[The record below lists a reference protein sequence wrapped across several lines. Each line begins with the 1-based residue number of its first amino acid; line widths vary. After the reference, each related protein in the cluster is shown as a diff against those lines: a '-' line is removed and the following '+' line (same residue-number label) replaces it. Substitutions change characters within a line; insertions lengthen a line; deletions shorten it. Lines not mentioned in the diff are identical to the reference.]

1 MPVKNSS
8 GCGFCTVFW
17 NKIRRKK
24 SPSRSESISSL
35 KTESVTKTNPQ
46 TPGDN
51 LAAHKRPITINST
64 KQRLSKD
71 CSLWDQAYNAL
82 EERDPDGIFKAYHV
96 IFSRLYAEF
105 QDGAT
110 PSPPAP
116 HGGSRS
122 HAPILPSFENPLPRR
137 ELLSAVASL
146 GLQQMK
152 DKEIAIRLW
161 GHELHPNN
169 AITDTISVI
178 EALQKVVQDAVRDL
192 PNAAMAMAGVSLVLP
207 LLLNPSTAEND
218 NLRGFDYVTSQMS
231 YYIEMEVLFLSVE
244 LQVSL
249 RDELKRQIK
258 ALYEKIIE
266 YEIRSLLH
274 FFSSRVTRFFK
285 GSILFDDWRGKLD
298 EIQTLEMTVL
308 HRLKSAISGESMK
321 HLSLLKEDAKLML
334 QGVDSIVMGIPAGK
348 TMLLCGVIDKF
359 TTQTDKQVNVSF
371 FFCQASD
378 DSFNN
383 ATAVLRGL
391 LCMLVKQKPAL
402 MTHIRKSCQDG
413 MGKKQ
418 FLSNTAWEALSEVF
432 TQVLNDPILNRT
444 YLIVDAL
451 DECVSDQL
459 CLLKLILATSHLK
472 GVKWLVS
479 SRNDLIWPQVDEH
492 ELCGD
497 SMIPLAT
504 RRVHLKLED
513 KHDSIAT
520 SIDAYILNA
529 IGSLK
534 RQKQLDAIN
543 LDLIKHH
550 LVQNAEGTFLWVALV
565 CKALAH
571 PDVLG
576 GNIKRQLASFPRG
589 VRPLYSEMLK
599 RIRRSEYESLYR
611 QLLSIMSAVFRP
623 LTFVELRALSSQQL
637 DDYDDEDLERR
648 ISRCG
653 SFLTV
658 KDKTVSFVHK
668 SAKDYLLG
676 EEGFVAGS
684 SNWSAQHYAIFLA
697 ALKLLTST
705 LRRDMCKLEFL
716 GPLSER
722 DLKPNLEPLAPISH
736 ATVFWVDHFKNS
748 AFQECFDPA
757 CRKEAASLVCTF
769 IEEKYVYWLEAL
781 SLLKSL
787 SRVMRPMNE
796 LSGFMASLGLGHS
809 RCLSKDAYSFL
820 QSNKFV
826 IDEAP
831 MQVYVSALLFSPAKN
846 LLKQSFEN
854 RKEEPKWL
862 TIHLGAEDHWGRSSW
877 SLGAHQG
884 TVTCLAFSHDS
895 QWLASGSADNTIRI
909 WDASNGDC
917 LRKMNCGFPI
927 WDTNTKTR
935 NCLRTLHED
944 PGLQAVA
951 ISSDSRYIAASGA
964 SATLNIWELGT
975 NGYQMIKET
984 HEEIKDKGTWSLAF
998 IHDTGLLACSSGNT
1012 IRIWN
1017 IHTTWSAKVFFTAMM
1032 IASIY
1037 FTTHPGTGR
1046 LLRARWMG
1054 S

>member
-8 GCGFCTVFW
+8 GCGFCAVFW

-51 LAAHKRPITINST
+51 LAAHKRPLLGELITINST

-105 QDGAT
+105 NFNSPGRAT

-169 AITDTISVI
+169 AITDTISVM
-178 EALQKVVQDAVRDL
+178 EALQKIVQDAVRDL

-231 YYIEMEVLFLSVE
+231 YYIEMEVLFLPVE

-266 YEIRSLLH
+266 YEIRSVLH

-298 EIQTLEMTVL
+298 EIQTLETTVL
-308 HRLKSAISGESMK
+308 HRLKSAVSGESMK
-321 HLSLLKEDAKLML
+321 HLSLLKEDAKLMR
-334 QGVDSIVMGIPAGK
+334 QGVDSIVSELHTASNVLQRLERLELDKEDQKYLASLLATDPRLAKRALQSAKEQPLRDSYEWIFGDEQFKQWQTNNDKNQLWISGDPGKGK
-348 TMLLCGVIDKF
+348 TMLLCGIIDNF
-359 TTQTDKQVNVSF
+359 TIQKNKQLNVAF
-371 FFCQASD
+371 FFCQATD
-378 DSFNN
+378 ASFNN
-383 ATAVLRGL
+383 ANAVVRGL
-391 LCMLVKQKPAL
+391 LYMLVKQQPAL
-402 MTHIRKSCQDG
+402 MTHIRKSCQNG
-413 MGKKQ
+413 MGKRQ
-418 FLSNTAWEALSEVF
+418 FRGTTAWEALSVVF
-432 TQVLNDPILNRT
+432 TEVLNDPMLDRT

-451 DECVSDQL
+451 DECVNDQL

-472 GVKWLVS
+472 GAKWLLS
-479 SRNDLIWPQVDEH
+479 SRNDLIWPQVDDQ
-492 ELCGD
+492 ELCD
-497 SMIPLAT
+497 ESTVPLAT

-513 KHDSIAT
+513 KQDSIAT

-529 IGSLK
+529 VGSLK
-534 RQKQLDAIN
+534 EKKQLDDFN
-543 LDLIKHH
+543 VDLIKHH

-576 GNIKRQLASFPRG
+576 GDIKRQLASLPKG
-589 VRPLYSEMLK
+589 LKPLYSEMLK
-599 RIRRSEYESLYR
+599 RIRHSEYESLYR

-623 LTFVELRALSSQQL
+623 VTFVELRALSSQL
-637 DDYDDEDLERR
+637 LKDYDDGDLEQR
-648 ISRCG
+648 IARCG

-658 KDKTVSFVHK
+658 KDKIVSFVHK

-676 EEGFVAGS
+676 EESIVAGS
-684 SNWSAQHYAIFLA
+684 LDVSAQHYTVFLA
-697 ALKLLTST
+697 ALELLTST
-705 LRRDMCKLEFL
+705 LRRNMCNLELL

-722 DLKPNLEPLAPISH
+722 DSQPDLEPLMPISY
-736 ATVFWVDHFKNS
+736 ATVFWLDHFKNS
-748 AFQECFDPA
+748 AFRECFDPA
-757 CRKEAASLVCTF
+757 RQKEAAGLVCNF
-769 IEEKYVYWLEAL
+769 LKEKYLYWLEAL
-781 SLLKSL
+781 RNLSHVMGPLK
-787 SRVMRPMNE
+787 E
-796 LSGFMASLGLGHS
+796 LSGFMG
-809 RCLSKDAYSFL
+809 
-820 QSNKFV
+820 
-826 IDEAP
+826 
-831 MQVYVSALLFSPAKN
+831 
-846 LLKQSFEN
+846 
-854 RKEEPKWL
+854 
-862 TIHLGAEDHWGRSSW
+862 TIG
-877 SLGAHQG
+877 
-884 TVTCLAFSHDS
+884 V
-895 QWLASGSADNTIRI
+895 
-909 WDASNGDC
+909 
-917 LRKMNCGFPI
+917 
-927 WDTNTKTR
+927 
-935 NCLRTLHED
+935 
-944 PGLQAVA
+944 
-951 ISSDSRYIAASGA
+951 
-964 SATLNIWELGT
+964 
-975 NGYQMIKET
+975 
-984 HEEIKDKGTWSLAF
+984 
-998 IHDTGLLACSSGNT
+998 
-1012 IRIWN
+1012 
-1017 IHTTWSAKVFFTAMM
+1017 
-1032 IASIY
+1032 
-1037 FTTHPGTGR
+1037 
-1046 LLRARWMG
+1046 
-1054 S
+1054 